1 MMGTPS
7 GGENLPKAS
16 VSDSLHV
23 ISLVGANRWRMQRP
37 KKENLMTNTEAQT
50 TGDGANRVIDSLQD
64 AEKSGLEAVRRFLD
78 TVNGVFPDTSA
89 DGGPR
94 QKIIESAFKMTEQL
108 VGASNQLAQKIVK
121 VSQSALGE
129 SLKVDRTSKK

>member
-1 MMGTPS
+1 M
-7 GGENLPKAS
+7 
-16 VSDSLHV
+16 
-23 ISLVGANRWRMQRP
+23 
-37 KKENLMTNTEAQT
+37 
-50 TGDGANRVIDSLQD
+50 
-64 AEKSGLEAVRRFLD
+64 RRFLD